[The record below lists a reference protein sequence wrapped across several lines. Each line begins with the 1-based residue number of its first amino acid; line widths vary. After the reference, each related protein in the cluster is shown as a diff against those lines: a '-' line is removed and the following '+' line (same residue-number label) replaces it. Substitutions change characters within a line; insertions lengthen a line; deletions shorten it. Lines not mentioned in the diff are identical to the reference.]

1 MVSLHFIFLGL
12 GLLFRS
18 YASMIPVT
26 IDLPTEP
33 AMTMPAQ
40 DASNSSTPHFV
51 IYSDLG
57 AGSSSPPPPS
67 TIKVREL
74 FSR

>member
-1 MVSLHFIFLGL
+1 
-12 GLLFRS
+12 
-18 YASMIPVT
+18 MIPVT

-33 AMTMPAQ
+33 VMNMPAQ